1 MKIVDTMGRKNE
13 FKVTKAFSL
22 GLQEMAYLKV
32 ESEAND
38 LSVSAFVNKIIR
50 AAMLKAIGKEQKKG
64 KPMGHC
70 HQCSAPRGY
79 DLVVN
84 GVVPEWLCEV
94 CKTEKTEFIAE
105 IVSRTE
111 RA

>member
-1 MKIVDTMGRKNE
+1 MGRKNE

-32 ESEAND
+32 ESQAND

-50 AAMLKAIGKEQKKG
+50 AARLKAIGKEEKKT
-64 KPMGHC
+64 KPVGHC

-79 DLVVN
+79 DLVKE
-84 GVVPEWLCEV
+84 EWLCEV
-94 CKTEKTEFIAE
+94 CKTEKTEFITE
-105 IVSRTE
+105 IVSRTSGD
-111 RA
+111 

>member
-50 AAMLKAIGKEQKKG
+50 AAMLKAIGKEEKKT
-64 KPMGHC
+64 KPVGHC

-79 DLVVN
+79 DLVDE
-84 GVVPEWLCEV
+84 EWLCEV

>member
-50 AAMLKAIGKEQKKG
+50 AAMLKAIGKEQKKT
-64 KPMGHC
+64 KPVGHC
-70 HQCSAPRGY
+70 HQCSGPRGY
-79 DLVVN
+79 DFVKE
-84 GVVPEWLCEV
+84 EWLCEV
-94 CKTEKTEFIAE
+94 CKKEKTEFIAE

>member
-1 MKIVDTMGRKNE
+1 MGRKNE

-22 GLQEMAYLKV
+22 GLQEMAFLKV

-38 LSVSAFVNKIIR
+38 LSVSAFVNEIIR
-50 AAMLKAIGKEQKKG
+50 AAMLKAIGKEEKKT
-64 KPMGHC
+64 KPVGHC

-79 DLVVN
+79 DLVKE
-84 GVVPEWLCEV
+84 EWLCEV